1 MEISGFIVRQ
11 GVHQVAPIYSMRIDI
26 FDGDDLY
33 RCRKS
38 RNQLS
43 LRVRVLTTFA
53 YSIRMSLRDVDPV
66 IASLIDQE
74 TLRQRKTIDLIASE
88 NRTSRAVLE
97 ALGSVLTNKYA
108 EGYPGKRY
116 YGGTHIVDKIESLCI
131 ERALKAFSVP
141 EEWTCNVQA
150 YSGSGANLAVY
161 MGLLKPGDILM
172 GLDLPSGGHLSHGY
186 ATANRK
192 ITAAATYYT
201 SVPYKIG
208 EDGILNYEE
217 LEKQVLEVRPRLL
230 ICGASAYS
238 RDWDYA
244 RFRSI
249 ADKVGAY
256 LMADIAHISGF
267 VATGLMNSP
276 FPYCHIVTTTSHKTL
291 RGPRS
296 ALIFMRKDLASAINS
311 AIFPGMQGGPHMNQI
326 AAVAVQLQEVMKPTY
341 RDYMELVRRN
351 ARALCKKLQ
360 SLGHTIV
367 SGGTD
372 NHLFLV
378 DLRPWGVSGDQVSKV
393 LEDVG
398 IAVNKNTIPGD
409 TSAVRP
415 NGIRIGTPVV
425 SSRGWTSFH
434 MESIAEWIHRAIL
447 LVKNGANSIDIGVLA
462 DDIAVSLTDTCL
474 WEEF

>member
-1 MEISGFIVRQ
+1 M
-11 GVHQVAPIYSMRIDI
+11 
-26 FDGDDLY
+26 
-33 RCRKS
+33 
-38 RNQLS
+38 
-43 LRVRVLTTFA
+43 
-53 YSIRMSLRDVDPV
+53 DPV

-74 TLRQRKTIDLIASE
+74 TFRQRKTIDLIASE
-88 NRTSRAVLE
+88 NRTSKAVLE

-116 YGGTHIVDKIESLCI
+116 YGGTKIVDKIESLCI

-141 EEWTCNVQA
+141 DGWTCNVQA

-161 MGLLKPGDILM
+161 MGLLQPGDVLM

-186 ATANRK
+186 QTAKRK
-192 ITAAATYYT
+192 VTAAATYYT
-201 SVPYKIG
+201 SIPYKIG
-208 EDGILNYEE
+208 EDGFLNYEE
-217 LEKQVLEVRPRLL
+217 VEKQVLEVRPRLL

-244 RFRSI
+244 RLRAA

-276 FPYCHIVTTTSHKTL
+276 FPHCHVVTTTTHKTL

-296 ALIFMRKDLASAINS
+296 ALIFARNELASSINN
-311 AIFPGMQGGPHMNQI
+311 AVFPGMQGGPHMNQI
-326 AAVAVQLQEVMKPTY
+326 AAVAVQLKEVMKPEY
-341 RDYMELVRRN
+341 RDYMEMVRRN
-351 ARALCKKLQ
+351 ARVFCAKLQ
-360 SLGHTIV
+360 SLGHSIV
-367 SGGTD
+367 SEGTD

-378 DLRPWGVSGDQVSKV
+378 DLRPWGVSGDLVSSV

-409 TSAVRP
+409 ISALKP
-415 NGIRIGTPVV
+415 NGIRIGTSVV
-425 SSRGWTSFH
+425 TTRGWTPFH
-434 MESIAEWIHRAIL
+434 MECIAEWIHHAIVI
-447 LVKNGANSIDIGVLA
+447 VKNGCNPVKINILA
-462 DDIAVSLTDTCL
+462 DHITSCLADTSL
-474 WEEF
+474 WGEF